1 MLQNDKQWLYL
12 DESDVQPS
20 DLLEIHSLTGVS
32 QTSRFVYVRGGRK
45 MIDISMLPM
54 GHYKVY
60 VVSRKGNKHLLGR
73 FCNIIINK
81 M

>member
-1 MLQNDKQWLYL
+1 M
-12 DESDVQPS
+12 
-20 DLLEIHSLTGVS
+20 
-32 QTSRFVYVRGGRK
+32 RGGRK